1 LITDDPVNNLHRPD
15 NMNDLRE
22 YFEQNE
28 GKLIHKW
35 LHYFEIY
42 DRYFSKFR
50 GTDVH
55 LVEIGVSQGGSLQMW
70 KDYFGPKARIY
81 GIDVNKDC
89 KQLEEDQ
96 VEILIGDQG
105 DIKFLKQL
113 KEAIPRIDILLDDGG
128 HTMKQQINTFEQL
141 YPAISE
147 NGIYLCEDVHTSY
160 WKKFGGGYRR
170 RGTYIEYAKQLV
182 DQLNA
187 WHSREGNFKVDDF
200 SRSAYGIH
208 FYDSVVVIEKRN
220 VEEPTHERRGQYTTP
235 YHSKPGFWKRVERKV
250 TGKHSGRK

>member
-1 LITDDPVNNLHRPD
+1 
-15 NMNDLRE
+15 MNDLRE
-22 YFEQNE
+22 YFEQNG

-35 LHYFEIY
+35 IHYFEIY

-141 YPAISE
+141 YPAISQK
-147 NGIYLCEDVHTSY
+147 GIYLCEDVHTSY

-170 RGTYIEYAKQLV
+170 RGTYIE
-182 DQLNA
+182 
-187 WHSREGNFKVDDF
+187 
-200 SRSAYGIH
+200 
-208 FYDSVVVIEKRN
+208 
-220 VEEPTHERRGQYTTP
+220 
-235 YHSKPGFWKRVERKV
+235 
-250 TGKHSGRK
+250 